1 MVLAATAAIYGTLPW
16 APAVWFAVR
25 RATGGSSD
33 ALAAAT
39 LAAMAALGVVA
50 LWRHGRLSLGTTSG
64 LLAVASLYAVALV
77 SIPLTPAEKLH
88 FVSYGALAWLV
99 YRALI
104 LDLATWPARAAAVG
118 IVAALGLGDELIQ
131 HVLPN
136 RHFEWKDVAL
146 NALSGTLAVMAIAW
160 WERR

>member
-16 APAVWFAVR
+16 APAAWFAVR

-33 ALAAAT
+33 ALAAGT
-39 LAAMAALGVVA
+39 LVAMTALGFIA
-50 LWRHGRLSLGTTSG
+50 MWRHGRLSRRSAFG
-64 LLAVASLYAVALV
+64 LVAVAGLYAVALA

-88 FVSYGALAWLV
+88 FVSYGALAWLA

-104 LDLATWPARAAAVG
+104 LDTAPMRARAMSFA
-118 IVAALGLGDELIQ
+118 IVAALGFGDELIQ

-146 NALSGTLAVMAIAW
+146 NALSGILAVMAIAW